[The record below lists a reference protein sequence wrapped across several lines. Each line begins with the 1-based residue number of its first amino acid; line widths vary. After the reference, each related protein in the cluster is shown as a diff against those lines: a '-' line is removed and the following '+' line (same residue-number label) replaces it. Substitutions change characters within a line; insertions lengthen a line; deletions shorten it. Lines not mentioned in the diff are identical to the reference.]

1 MTNGTDADRAPPRQ
15 AKVMRSNLPV
25 DLIACNTAPVAEVV
39 TRQHVSPSRAL
50 NYPQVYDCRTT
61 PRSRRRSAG
70 PDDEG
75 VNRDKCMTSLAGV
88 GVSGLV
94 CGGVSR
100 ILIADDD
107 PIVRDVVRRYLERD
121 GHEVSIAHDGNEALQ
136 LLGTERID
144 AAVLDV
150 MMPGPDG
157 MTLCRS
163 MRRGDRYAVP
173 VILLTAL
180 GEEDDRIAG
189 LEAGADDYV
198 TKPFSPRELALRVR
212 SVLRRAPST
221 AELPSELSAGSLR
234 VLTAARAVTVD
245 GRAVSLTSR
254 EFDLLTFLLT
264 HTDTVYSREELLKLV
279 WQWDFGDLSTVTVH
293 IKRLR
298 SKLVDAHRVQTVW
311 GRGYLWRDEQ
321 TSDAD
326 Q

>member
-1 MTNGTDADRAPPRQ
+1 MNAHPESRSDGTSQPPGDQNPTGDPTGQSRQVHDTAAGDRP
-15 AKVMRSNLPV
+15 
-25 DLIACNTAPVAEVV
+25 
-39 TRQHVSPSRAL
+39 
-50 NYPQVYDCRTT
+50 
-61 PRSRRRSAG
+61 
-70 PDDEG
+70 
-75 VNRDKCMTSLAGV
+75 
-88 GVSGLV
+88 SGLV
-94 CGGVSR
+94 SGGVSR

-121 GHEVSIAHDGNEALQ
+121 GHDVSIAHDGNEALQ
-136 LLGTERID
+136 LLGTERVD
-144 AAVLDV
+144 VAVLDV

-163 MRRGDRYAVP
+163 MRRGDSYAVP

-198 TKPFSPRELALRVR
+198 TKPFSPRELVLRVR

-221 AELPSELSAGSLR
+221 ADELPLELTAGSLR

-245 GRAVSLTSR
+245 DRPVSLTSR

-264 HTDTVYSREELLKLV
+264 HTDTVYSRQELLKLV
-279 WQWDFGDLSTVTVH
+279 WRWDFGDLSTVTVH

-298 SKLVDAHRVQTVW
+298 SKLGDAHRVQTVW
-311 GRGYLWRDEQ
+311 GRGYLWREGQ
-321 TSDAD
+321 TSHAD
-326 Q
+326 E